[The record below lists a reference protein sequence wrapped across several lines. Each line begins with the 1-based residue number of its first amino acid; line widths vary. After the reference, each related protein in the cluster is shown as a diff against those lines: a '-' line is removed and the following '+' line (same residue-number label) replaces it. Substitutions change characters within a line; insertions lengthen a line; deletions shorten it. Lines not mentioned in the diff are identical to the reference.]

1 MFIAIT
7 MARAGS
13 KRLPGK
19 NTKPLGNRPLCVYT
33 FELMRKSDRLAECYS
48 FSDDAVFNSI
58 ANTYSISTEFHRSDA
73 VSGDSCSSDETLAS
87 FVSQYL
93 NSNKTINLVDTHIV
107 LLQPTSPLRDI
118 GLLNKALNLY
128 EKVKPDCLVSG
139 YLRHNKFHRN
149 GAIYI
154 ISLERFIKSQKI
166 TPGQPLEFI
175 MSEEQS
181 VDIDTHDDFKLAE
194 KILLGIEHGTSHR

>member
-1 MFIAIT
+1 

-19 NTKPLGNRPLCVYT
+19 NTKPLGNKPLCVYT
-33 FELMRKSDRLAECYS
+33 FDLMRKSNRLAECYS
-48 FSDDAVFNSI
+48 FSDDAVFNSL
-58 ANTYSISTEFHRSDA
+58 ANTHSISTKFHRSDT

-93 NSNKTINLVDTHIV
+93 NSNKTVNLFDTHIV

-118 GLLNKALNLY
+118 EHLDQALNLY
-128 EKVKPDCLVSG
+128 ERVKPDCLVSG
-139 YLRHNKFHRN
+139 YLRDNEFHRN

-166 TPGQPLEFI
+166 TPGQPLGFI
-175 MSEEQS
+175 MPEEQS

-194 KILLGIEHGTSHR
+194 KIILGIEYGSSHR